1 MQLEGQDVVHFL
13 TGVNSVRDGK
23 IVGLSVLA
31 GDAEPNL
38 VIQLTF
44 YVPRGANGDIYTL
57 ALSGD
62 VTFGYNFSSEFSF
75 EDISFFKCLMTTDQ
89 YFYISLD
96 PWKED
101 ENFVSEQDND
111 WFKSK
116 SVELAVEQSAQP
128 R

>member
-44 YVPRGANGDIYTL
+44 YVPRVANGDIYTL

-62 VTFGYNFSSEFSF
+62 VTFGYNF
-75 EDISFFKCLMTTDQ
+75 
-89 YFYISLD
+89 
-96 PWKED
+96 
-101 ENFVSEQDND
+101 
-111 WFKSK
+111 
-116 SVELAVEQSAQP
+116 
-128 R
+128 